1 MTVKVNLKELTEALK
16 HQREILETRLSNAS
30 ENDPNKQ
37 PFNPDRTD
45 LASTYQENHRNK
57 LLLARTKE
65 QLKAIDVALLRIKDN
80 TYGKCET
87 CGNQI
92 ATGRLEVMPTVV
104 LCITCQQEKN
114 K

>member
-1 MTVKVNLKELTEALK
+1 MTVKVNPKEITEALK
-16 HQREILETRLSNAS
+16 LQREILETRLAGAS
-30 ENDPNKQ
+30 ESDPKNQ

-57 LLLARTKE
+57 LLLARTEE
-65 QLKAIDVALLRIKDN
+65 QLKAIDKTLLRIKDG
-80 TYGKCET
+80 TYGKCEN

-92 ATGRLEVMPTVV
+92 AAGRLEVMPTVA